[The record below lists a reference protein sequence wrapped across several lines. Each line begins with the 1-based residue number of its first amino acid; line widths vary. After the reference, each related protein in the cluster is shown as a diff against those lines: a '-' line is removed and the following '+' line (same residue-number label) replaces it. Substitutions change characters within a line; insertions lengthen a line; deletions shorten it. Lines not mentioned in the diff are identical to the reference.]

1 MKINLLEKS
10 FILAVLLIS
19 LNFLIRI
26 ITLPYFLASN
36 SIHASNIDTFL
47 WSYCAYELA
56 NKGYVSIDIK
66 NYIEFS
72 TTIKEPI
79 RPYLQGCFFSL
90 GYTFI
95 AYIFFKI
102 FKSLYFMFY
111 LNFIILLLC
120 VYLMYLILKL
130 SYNDNFVNSL
140 ILLISSLNTYIFI
153 FALKIRP
160 DIFSFFFALLSW
172 FFIMKNRYIIAGIFL
187 SISVFLFKVQMI
199 TWFLPLCFIIW
210 YYSRNFKNIL
220 KFFMGFIAFMPFSLI
235 FYLYAYLNFHGL
247 IGYLKTWNV
256 HDPISNL
263 NKIFKNIFN
272 ITYSIGL
279 LSPTGIL
286 YLLTAAFSD
295 TFPRRSFQVVFLLPF
310 GLTFLHKLLK
320 KSFKYII
327 PLIIILLAHQ
337 TCVTGLEYFVFSK
350 KEKEFYNEI
359 ISLAK
364 ENKKL
369 CFVNN
374 PYLSSLKFI
383 GKNVDD
389 SKAIW
394 LSFYGYENVEIKDR
408 LKIILNYCEKNSY
421 IVYYDMSIYDTDG
434 KIIKNFSSTYSLK
447 SLRRLLNIFHFKIS
461 NFKKEG

>member
-1 MKINLLEKS
+1 
-10 FILAVLLIS
+10 
-19 LNFLIRI
+19 
-26 ITLPYFLASN
+26 
-36 SIHASNIDTFL
+36 
-47 WSYCAYELA
+47 
-56 NKGYVSIDIK
+56 
-66 NYIEFS
+66 
-72 TTIKEPI
+72 
-79 RPYLQGCFFSL
+79 
-90 GYTFI
+90 
-95 AYIFFKI
+95 
-102 FKSLYFMFY
+102 
-111 LNFIILLLC
+111 
-120 VYLMYLILKL
+120 
-130 SYNDNFVNSL
+130 
-140 ILLISSLNTYIFI
+140 
-153 FALKIRP
+153 
-160 DIFSFFFALLSW
+160 
-172 FFIMKNRYIIAGIFL
+172 
-187 SISVFLFKVQMI
+187 
-199 TWFLPLCFIIW
+199 
-210 YYSRNFKNIL
+210 
-220 KFFMGFIAFMPFSLI
+220 MGFITFMPFSLI

-247 IGYLKTWNV
+247 IVYLKTWNV

-272 ITYSIGL
+272 ITYSIGF

-337 TCVTGLEYFVFSK
+337 TYAIGSEYFVFSK

-434 KIIKNFSSTYSLK
+434 KIIKNFSSTFSLK
-447 SLRRLLNIFHFKIS
+447 SLIIKFLKSLFKNTK
-461 NFKKEG
+461 NF

>member
-1 MKINLLEKS
+1 MKIDLFKTS
-10 FILAVLLIS
+10 FILAILLIS

-26 ITLPYFLASN
+26 ITLPYFLTSN
-36 SIHASNIDTFL
+36 SHASNMDTFL

-72 TTIKEPI
+72 TTIKEPV

-130 SYNDNFVNSL
+130 SYNDNFVNSV

-220 KFFMGFIAFMPFSLI
+220 KFFMGFITFMPFSLI

-247 IGYLKTWNV
+247 IVYLKTHNV
-256 HDPISNL
+256 HNSISNL

-286 YLLTAAFSD
+286 YLLTALFSEI
-295 TFPRRSFQVVFLLPF
+295 FPRRSFQVVFLLPF
-310 GLTFLHKLLK
+310 GLMFLHRLLK

-327 PLIIILLAHQ
+327 PLIIIFLAYQ
-337 TCVTGLEYFVFSK
+337 IYVIGLEYLVFSK

-369 CFVNN
+369 CFVNFSPN
-374 PYLSSLKFI
+374 LISLKFI
-383 GKNVDD
+383 SKNVDD

-394 LSFYGYENVEIKDR
+394 LHFYGYKNVEIKDR
-408 LKIILNYCEKNSY
+408 LKIFLNYCEKDSY
-421 IVYYDMSIYDTDG
+421 IIYYYTIYDTDG

-447 SLRRLLNIFHFKIS
+447 SLIIKFLKSLFKNTK
-461 NFKKEG
+461 NF